1 MNRFFLEYDLY
12 HCILFR
18 LSSFSDIESGIVE
31 QEFGI
36 GLQPLSDDVI
46 AFHPITTDVFALTPS
61 NQQMFDGLTYFATVK
76 VMNRVGLNRVVSSES
91 FVFDSTPPQAG
102 FVHFGLANQVF
113 IYLL

>member
-1 MNRFFLEYDLY
+1 M
-12 HCILFR
+12 
-18 LSSFSDIESGIVE
+18 SSFSDIESGIVE

-46 AFHPITTDVFALTPS
+46 AFHRITTDVFALAPS
-61 NQQMFDGLTYFATVK
+61 NQQMFDGLTYYATVK

-102 FVHFGLANQVF
+102 FVHFGLANEVF
-113 IYLL
+113 IYLLKFTNI